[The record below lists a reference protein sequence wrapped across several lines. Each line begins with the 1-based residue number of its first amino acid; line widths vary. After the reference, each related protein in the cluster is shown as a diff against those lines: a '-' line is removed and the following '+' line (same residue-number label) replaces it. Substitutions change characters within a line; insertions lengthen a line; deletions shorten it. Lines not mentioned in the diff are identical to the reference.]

1 MAMGFIFVLY
11 CVALSK
17 RAEQRVNKSNALM
30 FQFTCHKILKS
41 SGMKYFLIPLT
52 ILFAAISVQAQS
64 AEDSVKSVIN
74 TMFIAM
80 KNADGDLLKSTFSDS
95 IVFQTITRNKE
106 GKTVVRNESPQGFVD
121 QISRARP
128 DSLDERIRFETVKVD
143 GPLAIAWTPYQFY
156 YNGQFSHCG
165 VNSFQLVRFNGVW
178 KIQYI
183 MDTRRRVGC
192 VQ

>member
-1 MAMGFIFVLY
+1 
-11 CVALSK
+11 
-17 RAEQRVNKSNALM
+17 
-30 FQFTCHKILKS
+30 
-41 SGMKYFLIPLT
+41 MKYFLIPLT